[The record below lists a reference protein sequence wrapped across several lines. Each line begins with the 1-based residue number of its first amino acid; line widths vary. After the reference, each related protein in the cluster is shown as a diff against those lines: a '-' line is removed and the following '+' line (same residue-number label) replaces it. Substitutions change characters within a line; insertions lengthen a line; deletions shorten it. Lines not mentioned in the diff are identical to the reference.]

1 MSVSHPV
8 WIRAKYRYRHRH
20 HCQHHHHSPSSDFAK
35 IRNGIHVNLIL
46 HQLRLVQTS
55 YKRSCSDQISD
66 RPVTVVI
73 PSPHVL
79 LIDCPRQPLRR
90 RSDLYP
96 MAKCKHETEGHDAD
110 NWQGTNAYC
119 MKVADFLGDRIVPKK
134 QILSIVFAAED
145 ELPKDVLSKIPR
157 RVQAVPTTGDGACA
171 LHAVF
176 GRPSDAG
183 LLFAPHAR
191 KHARTCM
198 ESAINY
204 PNMKEHLK
212 KLTLWGEFAL
222 PSLQKCLARS
232 IYLLGRIVQAETIV
246 SSSVLR
252 RASSKHVPR

>member
-1 MSVSHPV
+1 
-8 WIRAKYRYRHRH
+8 
-20 HCQHHHHSPSSDFAK
+20 
-35 IRNGIHVNLIL
+35 
-46 HQLRLVQTS
+46 
-55 YKRSCSDQISD
+55 
-66 RPVTVVI
+66 
-73 PSPHVL
+73 
-79 LIDCPRQPLRR
+79 
-90 RSDLYP
+90 

-119 MKVADFLGDRIVPKK
+119 MKVTDFRGDQIVPKT

-198 ESAINY
+198 ENAIND

-222 PSLQKCLARS
+222 PSLQKMPR
-232 IYLLGRIVQAETIV
+232 EKHV
-246 SSSVLR
+246 SSGKNC
-252 RASSKHVPR
+252 ASGNHC